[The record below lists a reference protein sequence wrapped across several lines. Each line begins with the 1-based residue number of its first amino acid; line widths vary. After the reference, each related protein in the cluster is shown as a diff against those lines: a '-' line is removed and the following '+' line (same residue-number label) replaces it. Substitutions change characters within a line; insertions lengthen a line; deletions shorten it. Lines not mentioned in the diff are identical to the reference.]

1 MRFSGPAARLVHFL
15 FAIFVVSSFWR
26 WINLFN
32 DRLREIANN
41 VITEM
46 MRSNQSNF
54 SASELHSYCDQ
65 GLERFPHLRP
75 PISDPPSQAPHVR
88 PPHVRPPMSDPP
100 SEAPHLRPPILD
112 SPYQAP
118 HFRPPILGPPSQAL
132 YFRPSSSDPPSQAP
146 SLPPQTLHLGPSI
159 SGPFPPPC
167 FLH

>member
-75 PISDPPSQAPHVR
+75 PISDPPSQ
-88 PPHVRPPMSDPP
+88 S
-100 SEAPHLRPPILD
+100 PHLRPPISD

-118 HFRPPILGPPSQAL
+118 HFRPPILGPPSQTPHL
-132 YFRPSSSDPPSQAP
+132 RPPISGTKPPTSDPTSR
-146 SLPPQTLHLGPSI
+146 TLHLRSFSPSL
-159 SGPFPPPC
+159 
-167 FLH
+167 FLTLKR

>member
-15 FAIFVVSSFWR
+15 FAIFVVSSF

-75 PISDPPSQAPHVR
+75 PHLRPLISSPPSQT
-88 PPHVRPPMSDPP
+88 PP
-100 SEAPHLRPPILD
+100 SQAPHLRPPISD

-118 HFRPPILGPPSQAL
+118 HFRTPILGPPSQAL
-132 YFRPSSSDPPSQAP
+132 YFRPSSSDPPSKAP

-159 SGPFPPPC
+159 SGPFNPPC

>member
-75 PISDPPSQAPHVR
+75 PISDPPSQ
-88 PPHVRPPMSDPP
+88 S
-100 SEAPHLRPPILD
+100 PHLRPPISD

-132 YFRPSSSDPPSQAP
+132 YFRPSSSDPPSKAP

-159 SGPFPPPC
+159 SGPFNPPC
-167 FLH
+167 FLHWNAKSSPQ

>member
-26 WINLFN
+26 WIHLFN

-75 PISDPPSQAPHVR
+75 PISDPPSQ
-88 PPHVRPPMSDPP
+88 S
-100 SEAPHLRPPILD
+100 PHLRPPISD

-132 YFRPSSSDPPSQAP
+132 YFRPSSSDPRCQVP
-146 SLPPQTLHLGPSI
+146 SLPPQTLHLWPSI
-159 SGPFPPPC
+159 SGPLPRPC
-167 FLH
+167 FLYRNAKSSQQ